1 MQNINIRVWICY
13 KTHEG
18 PFFFKNPSI
27 RFFPQKRFESVLS
40 IYTAVTFCKKLE
52 KAHALIFE
60 KLEKPHFGPASFD
73 LKTSKK
79 QVSHEKSL
87 KSVYVTFT

>member
-13 KTHEG
+13 KG

-60 KLEKPHFGPASFD
+60 KPHFGPASFD